1 MSNIVENVKRTIGNF
16 YNIPN
21 WNINMNSKEVDY
33 MLENYS
39 DLVICNGLV
48 RKIQIDKIIE
58 NNFNVYTIKI

>member
-21 WNINMNSKEVDY
+21 WNTNMNSKEVDY